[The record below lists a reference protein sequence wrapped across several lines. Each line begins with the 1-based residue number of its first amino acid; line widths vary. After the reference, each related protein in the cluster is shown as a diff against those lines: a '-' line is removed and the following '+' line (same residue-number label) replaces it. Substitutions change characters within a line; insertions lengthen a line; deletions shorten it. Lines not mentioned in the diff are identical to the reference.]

1 MKQKAP
7 ENGLPLSEKKVDHNT
22 RGIGGRT
29 LSLSRSPPP
38 FHFPIGVH
46 SPNLSL
52 VAPEDPQTRA
62 AVFHAPNPD
71 GGVGAAGYDQGQEE
85 LDAVNV
91 VLVSQESDK
100 RLRVRV
106 VVGRRLVQVPNV
118 WREGVPDF
126 IKVTT
131 VIGARMSHWKLRE
144 TKQHPSRARSGHK
157 ISCSLVSL
165 NFRCRSR

>member
-7 ENGLPLSEKKVDHNT
+7 ENGLPLSEKKSRPQHKRNW
-22 RGIGGRT
+22 R
-29 LSLSRSPPP
+29 SHPLSRSPPP

-91 VLVSQESDK
+91 VFVSQETDE

-106 VVGRRLVQVPNV
+106 VVGRGLAQVPDV
-118 WREGVPDF
+118 WREFRVLN
-126 IKVTT
+126 
-131 VIGARMSHWKLRE
+131 VI
-144 TKQHPSRARSGHK
+144 
-157 ISCSLVSL
+157 
-165 NFRCRSR
+165 